1 MHKGCRRDATDGQQ
15 HQEIRRG
22 VMKRSIEGVLAAV
35 IIIGF
40 TLMACGKSF
49 ASGLQIFVKDKVLVN
64 SSFIRLGDIATF
76 RPPNDPRV
84 GRFAAIRI
92 APCPPPGSS
101 TTINHDFLIYRLASF
116 LAKERDVKVKVPQSL
131 RVTRAAQ
138 YVQRPRLLEI
148 FNNYVNNH
156 SPWSPGAV
164 TIQRFRCPLR
174 VVLPKGKLRWTVRH
188 QGKTH
193 WVGPLALTITFWVNG
208 KPVTKV
214 PVSGNLLVKQR
225 FIKTRT
231 KLVRGH
237 VLRAEDVIVLEKLSD
252 SFNESYLRDIRDVV
266 GKQLLRT
273 ALKGQLLTRSMI
285 REVPWVKRGQQV
297 RILAESAHVRVV
309 TTGKAL
315 EDGTQGDQI
324 RVVNTN
330 SGRQLLAIVKGPGMV
345 VVQF

>member
-1 MHKGCRRDATDGQQ
+1 MHKGRRRDAADGQQ
-15 HQEIRRG
+15 YPEIRREE
-22 VMKRSIEGVLAAV
+22 VKRPIETGLAAI
-35 IIIGF
+35 IIIG
-40 TLMACGKSF
+40 LILLACGKSS
-49 ASGLQIFVKDKVLVN
+49 ASGLQIFIKDRVLVT

-84 GRFAAIRI
+84 GRFASIRI
-92 APCPPPGSS
+92 APCPPPGRS

-116 LAKERDVKVKVPQSL
+116 FANQRDIKVRLPETL

-138 YVQRPRLLEI
+138 FVQRPRLLEI
-148 FNNYVNNH
+148 FKSYVSKH

-164 TIQRFRCPLR
+164 KVEKFRCPQR
-174 VVLPKGKLRWTVRH
+174 VVLPKGKLGWTARH
-188 QGKTH
+188 QGRTH

-208 KPVTKV
+208 RPIKKV
-214 PVSGNLLVKQR
+214 PVSGNLLVKQH
-225 FIKTRT
+225 FIKVRY

-237 VLRAEDVIVLEKLSD
+237 VLRPEDVMVVERMTD
-252 SFNESYLRDIRDVV
+252 SFNESYFRNIRDVV
-266 GKQLLRT
+266 GKELLRT
-273 ALKGQLLTRSMI
+273 ALEGQLLTRSMI

-297 RILAESAHVRVV
+297 RILAENAHVKVA

-315 EDGTQGDQI
+315 EDGTQGDQV

-330 SGRQLLAIVKGPGMV
+330 SGKQLLATVKGPGTV